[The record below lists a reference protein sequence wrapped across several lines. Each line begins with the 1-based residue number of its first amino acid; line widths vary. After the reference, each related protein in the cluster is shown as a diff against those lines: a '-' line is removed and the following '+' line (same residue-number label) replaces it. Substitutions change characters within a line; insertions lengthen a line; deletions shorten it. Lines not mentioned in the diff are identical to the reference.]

1 MRSRIGSPHP
11 GRGLFALPLL
21 ALLLCLAA
29 APAAHA
35 QSNAEA
41 ARKWGLLGVW
51 KTDCATPLARSTPE
65 LIYVV
70 RDGVLYH
77 DRNFGDAQDASPVQL
92 AVLRPDGTLELTV
105 QFAELKQTR
114 QYAFRKLAEGRKQV
128 VMNRNVNTDEYTVRD
143 GKLVSNGNPMPV
155 QYRCR

>member
-1 MRSRIGSPHP
+1 MP
-11 GRGLFALPLL
+11 GLARFFPAHAVLARLLL
-21 ALLLCLAA
+21 AALLFLVL

-51 KTDCATPLARSTPE
+51 KTDCTKPLSRSHPD
-65 LIYVV
+65 LIYAV

-77 DRNFGDAQDASPVQL
+77 DRNFGDAQDSSPVQL
-92 AVLRPDGTLELTV
+92 AVLRPDGTLDLTV
-105 QFAELKQTR
+105 QFPALSQTR
-114 QYAFRKLAEGRKQV
+114 QFVFRKAGEGRKQA

-143 GKLVSNGNPMPV
+143 GKFTSNGNPTPV
-155 QYRCR
+155 QHRCR